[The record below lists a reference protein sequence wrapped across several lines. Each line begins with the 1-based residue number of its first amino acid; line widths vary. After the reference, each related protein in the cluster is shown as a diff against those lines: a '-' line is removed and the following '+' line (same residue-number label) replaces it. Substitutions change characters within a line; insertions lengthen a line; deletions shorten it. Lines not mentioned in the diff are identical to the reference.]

1 MGIYGHPRRT
11 PRWRRAALGAGALLI
26 CVTGVSAQAPSVPP
40 GPSSGPSNEPAAS
53 GASGAERVFTECPV
67 SLEAANAIAGEDL
80 VLQQVYEGAPTFI
93 IETIGDI
100 TTYTCGYMAPG
111 DPSVASFAFS
121 LSYTV
126 DGSADRQWALIGEG
140 LTDGRTAI
148 DRLPIPAYE
157 NVYGDQ
163 TGSAE
168 IALIVRGARSFI
180 QTDVAAYG
188 TDHSLDQVRTM
199 VDAFT
204 VAAIEA
210 LEGP

>member
-1 MGIYGHPRRT
+1 MGMDGYPHRT
-11 PRWRRAALGAGALLI
+11 PRWRRVALAAGALMM
-26 CVTGVSAQAPSVPP
+26 CATGASAQSPSVPA
-40 GPSSGPSNEPAAS
+40 GPSSGASNEPAAS
-53 GASGAERVFTECPV
+53 GVSGAERQFSECPV
-67 SLEAANAIAGEDL
+67 SLEAAEAIAGEDL
-80 VLQQVYEGAPTFI
+80 VLQQAYEGAPTFI

-111 DPSVASFAFS
+111 DPSVASFTLS

-140 LTDGRTAI
+140 LTAGLTLV
-148 DRLPIPAYE
+148 DRLPIAAYE